1 MLNDKPLVSILM
13 NCYNGAQYLRAAI
26 ESVIQQTYD
35 NWELI
40 FWDNQSTDHSAAI
53 CQSYHDLRI
62 KYFYSDTHTN
72 LGGARLRA
80 YAEAKGELIAIL
92 DTDDIWA
99 PTKLELQVP
108 AFQDNKIGIVISNTL
123 FFNERGQ
130 EKVLYRKGPPEGY
143 VFNQLIKHYFISLE
157 TVVLRRS
164 AMESLEHVF
173 DENMSHISDFD
184 LIVRL
189 AFRWKLFYVPEVL
202 AKWRVHLTSASWVQ
216 PERFSIEKMQ
226 FMKKIEASPIADSQ
240 DWQKAK
246 KCFMQNIAIE
256 TAKTSLLKGDT
267 ANCRISLS
275 KLIFQNWRILAL
287 YLISFIPLSNKLL
300 QYHQRKSSLC

>member
-1 MLNDKPLVSILM
+1 
-13 NCYNGAQYLRAAI
+13 
-26 ESVIQQTYD
+26 
-35 NWELI
+35 
-40 FWDNQSTDHSAAI
+40 
-53 CQSYHDLRI
+53 
-62 KYFYSDTHTN
+62 
-72 LGGARLRA
+72 
-80 YAEAKGELIAIL
+80 
-92 DTDDIWA
+92 
-99 PTKLELQVP
+99 
-108 AFQDNKIGIVISNTL
+108 
-123 FFNERGQ
+123 
-130 EKVLYRKGPPEGY
+130 
-143 VFNQLIKHYFISLE
+143 
-157 TVVLRRS
+157 
-164 AMESLEHVF
+164 MESLEHVF